1 MEFQPQPD
9 SGILVVG
16 REQVEKFV
24 VAYAKITT
32 DKEGIHLQG
41 VYFGGLGESADEAD
55 AIARDCVNRIRGGT
69 ILPKV
74 LRIDGNHQVLDA
86 LYDASDKFE
95 HTTLQM
101 QEAEKIIN
109 RTQGL
114 K

>member
-1 MEFQPQPD
+1 MDFDPQD

-16 REQVEKFV
+16 REQVEKYV

-41 VYFGGLGESADEAD
+41 VYFGGLGDSADEAD
-55 AIARDCVNRIRGGT
+55 EIARDCVNRIRGGV

-74 LRIDGNHQVLDA
+74 MPIDGDHQVLEA
-86 LYDASDKFE
+86 LYDACDKFE
-95 HTTLQM
+95 HTTVQM
-101 QEAEKIIN
+101 QEAERIIN